1 MKKEYKK
8 GLTSVSIGIDDDYE
22 VEYIRVVDLGDLYV
36 FDITPNNF
44 DEYKDRLVETT
55 YLLENGYSSEEYLS
69 FDDYLRVVSMQDLDK
84 YSIIILWKGKNFN
97 IVYDAD
103 SESVYRWHKRSAYY
117 YLGTKGC
124 LDKADALG
132 IKETDEVDD
141 NLEYPL
147 WDMPYFNVY
156 RCGTAILDPDKLNC
170 YSDSVLSIPPEAT
183 TLCGTYYS
191 YKLLRVSSNINTIL
205 MPKGLKYVI
214 MYNKEYDSSANLYGL
229 YEFLENFG
237 NNGITRILCS
247 RNTKF
252 INLSDTDS
260 SDKFKDLRYVLKT
273 VRIEY
278 YD

>member
-36 FDITPNNF
+36 FDITPDNF

-69 FDDYLRVVSMQDLDK
+69 FDDYLRVVSMQDLDR

-103 SESVYRWHKRSAYY
+103 SECVYRWHKRSAYY

-124 LDKADALG
+124 IDKADALG
-132 IKETDEVDD
+132 IKEIDETDD

-170 YSDSVLSIPPEAT
+170 YSDNVLSIPSEAT
-183 TLCGTYYS
+183 VLCGTTYS
-191 YKLLRVSSNINTIL
+191 YRGLRVSSKINTIL

-214 MYNKEYDSSANLYGL
+214 MYNKEYDNSTKLYGL
-229 YEFLENFG
+229 YDFLENFG
-237 NNGITRILCS
+237 NNGIIRILCS

-252 INLSDTDS
+252 INLSNTNN
-260 SDKFKDLRYVLKT
+260 SDKFNDLRGVLKT
-273 VRIEY
+273 VSIEY